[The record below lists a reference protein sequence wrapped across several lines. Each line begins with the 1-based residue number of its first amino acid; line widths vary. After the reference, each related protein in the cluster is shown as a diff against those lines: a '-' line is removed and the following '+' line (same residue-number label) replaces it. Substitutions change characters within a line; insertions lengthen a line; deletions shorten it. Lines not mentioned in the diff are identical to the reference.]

1 MTSQPEEVREIIPFI
16 IAPRKIKYL
25 GINLTMELKGIYHES
40 FETTESVETLEYGKT
55 SYDND

>member
-1 MTSQPEEVREIIPFI
+1 
-16 IAPRKIKYL
+16 
-25 GINLTMELKGIYHES
+25 MELKGIYHES